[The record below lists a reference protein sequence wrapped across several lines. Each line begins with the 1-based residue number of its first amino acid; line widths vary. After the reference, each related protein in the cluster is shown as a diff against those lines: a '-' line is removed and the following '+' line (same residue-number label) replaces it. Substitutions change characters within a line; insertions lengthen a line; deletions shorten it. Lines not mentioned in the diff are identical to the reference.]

1 MDLRP
6 LSNDQIT
13 RLFRD
18 HAPISAGYVDV
29 WTTTLGASIACY
41 GSVLDNG
48 TNDPTTV
55 LPQ

>member
-1 MDLRP
+1 V
-6 LSNDQIT
+6 
-13 RLFRD
+13 FRD

-29 WTTTLGASIACY
+29 WTNAPDGIIYCY
-41 GSVLDNG
+41 GSVLDNE